1 MWITFDKKKIG
12 SCIFLKRKSSAHAP
26 EDRIQLSLEYKVF
39 NLSNGLLIFAT
50 FSLSLDFVID
60 VFMTLETLVKFKGW
74 NQDSSLGPEHA
85 KPRYR

>member
-1 MWITFDKKKIG
+1 MWITFHKKIG
-12 SCIFLKRKSSAHAP
+12 RCISLKRKSSAHPA
-26 EDRIQLSLEYKVF
+26 EDRIQLSLECKVF

-50 FSLSLDFVID
+50 FFLSLDFVTD
-60 VFMTLETLVKFKGW
+60 VYMTLETLVKFKGW

>member
-1 MWITFDKKKIG
+1 MRQKTVF
-12 SCIFLKRKSSAHAP
+12 SFLWNTKYLTYQMVYSSL
-26 EDRIQLSLEYKVF
+26 QYVF
-39 NLSNGLLIFAT
+39 
-50 FSLSLDFVID
+50 LSLDFVID

>member
-1 MWITFDKKKIG
+1 M
-12 SCIFLKRKSSAHAP
+12 HAA

-74 NQDSSLGPEHA
+74 NQENCPKRQFSWS
-85 KPRYR
+85 RTCQT

>member
-1 MWITFDKKKIG
+1 M
-12 SCIFLKRKSSAHAP
+12 
-26 EDRIQLSLEYKVF
+26 EYKVF

-74 NQDSSLGPEHA
+74 SRTCQTLIPVGVYKESATVMDLTTSPEWTLA
-85 KPRYR
+85 NG

>member
-1 MWITFDKKKIG
+1 MY
-12 SCIFLKRKSSAHAP
+12 FLKEKSSAHPA
-26 EDRIQLSLEYKVF
+26 EDRIQLSLECKVF